1 MAHPHFNAI
10 ENMSASSLI
19 GIIEESK
26 MTYVRENLSVFMH
39 QSQINLLKQVKKH
52 EKPHHKRI
60 RIKQYEKAEKDDL
73 FNLHL
78 GLYLK
83 KYKKLEKYGL
93 IEIDLN
99 PENGLDYDCTL
110 TQKGIETLDEI
121 AALEREWEEIVGIGD
136 EDIEVLR
143 KLALDSFEI
152 SYNHKKKK
160 GFIF

>member
-1 MAHPHFNAI
+1 MPHPHKNAI
-10 ENMSASSLI
+10 AEMSASSLI

-26 MTYVRENLSVFMH
+26 MTYVRENLSIFLH
-39 QSQINLLKQVKKH
+39 ESQIKLLKQVKKH

-60 RIKQYEKAEKDDL
+60 RIKQFEKAKKDDL

-83 KYKKLEKYGL
+83 KYQKLEKYGL

-99 PENGLDYDCTL
+99 PDNGLEYDCTL
-110 TQKGIETLDEI
+110 TSKGLEILAEI
-121 AALEREWEEIVGIGD
+121 ADLEKDWESVVNIND
-136 EDIEVLR
+136 EDLEVLR

-152 SYNHKKKK
+152 SYKHKKNRE
-160 GFIF
+160 FIF

>member
-1 MAHPHFNAI
+1 MAHPHKKAI
-10 ENMSASSLI
+10 SNMNASSLI

-26 MTYVRENLSVFMH
+26 MTYVRENLSIFLH
-39 QSQINLLKQVKKH
+39 ESQVKLLKQVKKH

-60 RIKQYEKAEKDDL
+60 RIREYEKAEKDDL
-73 FNLHL
+73 FNMHL
-78 GLYLK
+78 DLYLN
-83 KYKKLEKYGL
+83 KYKKLEKRGL

-99 PENGLDYDCTL
+99 PENGLPYDCIL
-110 TQKGIETLDEI
+110 TAKGIEILDEI
-121 AALEREWEEIVGIGD
+121 ESLEKEWEETVGVNESD
-136 EDIEVLR
+136 LEVLR

>member
-1 MAHPHFNAI
+1 MPHPHKKAI
-10 ENMSASSLI
+10 SDMDASSLI

-26 MTYVRENLSVFMH
+26 MTYVRENLSIFLH
-39 QSQINLLKQVKKH
+39 ESQIKLLKKVKKH

-73 FNLHL
+73 FNMHL
-78 GLYLK
+78 GLYLN
-83 KYKKLEKYGL
+83 KYKKLAKYDL

-99 PENGLDYDCTL
+99 PDNGLAYDCSL
-110 TQKGIETLDEI
+110 TPKGIEILDEI
-121 AALEREWEEIVGIGD
+121 SDLEKQWEDVVGISQ
-136 EDIEVLR
+136 EDRETLK

-152 SYNHKKKK
+152 SYKHKKKQ

>member
-1 MAHPHFNAI
+1 MPHPHKNAI
-10 ENMSASSLI
+10 AEMPASSLI

-26 MTYVRENLSVFMH
+26 MTYVREKLSIFMH
-39 QSQINLLKQVKKH
+39 ESQIKLLKQVKKH

-60 RIKQYEKAEKDDL
+60 RIKQFEKAKKDDL

-83 KYKKLEKYGL
+83 KYQKLERYGL

-99 PENGLDYDCTL
+99 PDNGLEYDCTL
-110 TQKGIETLDEI
+110 TSKGLEILAEI
-121 AALEREWEEIVGIGD
+121 ADLEKDWESVVNIND
-136 EDIEVLR
+136 EDLEVLR

-152 SYNHKKKK
+152 SYKHKKNRE
-160 GFIF
+160 FIF

>member
-1 MAHPHFNAI
+1 MP
-10 ENMSASSLI
+10 ASSLI

-26 MTYVRENLSVFMH
+26 MTYVRENLSIFLH
-39 QSQINLLKQVKKH
+39 ESQIKLLKQVKKH

-60 RIKQYEKAEKDDL
+60 RVKQFEKAKKDDL
-73 FNLHL
+73 FNMHL

-83 KYKKLEKYGL
+83 KYQKLEKIGL

-99 PENGLDYDCTL
+99 PDNGLEYDCTL
-110 TQKGIETLDEI
+110 TSEGKKILDEI
-121 AALEREWEEIVGIGD
+121 SALEKEWENVVNIND
-136 EDIEVLR
+136 EDLEVLR

-152 SYNHKKKK
+152 SYKHKKKK